1 MKITKTILA
10 VCLMAMT
17 TAVSAQKTYVH
28 ITTESGIK
36 YDIAS
41 DTITSMTIDTNAPV
55 TGSTNGHDWVMI
67 GGVKWAT
74 MNVGATTVAGLPST
88 CYGDY
93 YAWSETEPRYS
104 EISITGATAATFTW
118 KSDYSTGYNVSNP
131 PTYTESTLDDDHD
144 AATANWGSKWRTPT
158 PTEFTA
164 LYNACGA
171 SVNSSTNP
179 GVDTSVGKGI
189 YRCTSYDG
197 IAGILFCDG
206 TNKVFFPATGVITG
220 NSKIENGGVYCGYW
234 QSTSNGTTYGY
245 YFQTNSTQF
254 FISNTAYKAH
264 GHSVRAVLK

>member
-41 DTITSMTIDTNAPV
+41 DAITSMTIDTNAPV

-93 YAWSETEPRYS
+93 YAWGETTTKNDYSWSTYRYCNGSETSLTKYCN
-104 EISITGATAATFTW
+104 
-118 KSDYSTGYNVSNP
+118 KSSYGYNG
-131 PTYTESTLDDDHD
+131 YTDSRAVLESSDD
-144 AATANWGSKWRTPT
+144 AATANWGGKWRMPT
-158 PTEFTA
+158 SAEWA
-164 LYNACGA
+164 DLYNKNNFTWTWTTQDGHNGYTVTSKKNGNSIFLPAAGCRTGTSTSSA
-171 SVNSSTNP
+171 GSNGNYWSSSISESMSYNAAHRGFSNSS
-179 GVDTSVGKGI
+179 VGDYLGPR
-189 YRCTSYDG
+189 Y
-197 IAGILFCDG
+197 
-206 TNKVFFPATGVITG
+206 
-220 NSKIENGGVYCGYW
+220 
-234 QSTSNGTTYGY
+234 YGR
-245 YFQTNSTQF
+245 
-254 FISNTAYKAH
+254 
-264 GHSVRAVLK
+264 SVRPVAKK